1 MAKRPAFSLI
11 ELLVVIALI
20 GILVAVATVS
30 YSTIQKRSRDS
41 RRVTDLKSI
50 QQGLE
55 QYYADNNSS
64 YPASPC
70 SSAGVVYF
78 PSGTLPTDPKT
89 GAVYPENCTT
99 TGYCICAGLEVT
111 AGNAA
116 LNDCSGTTGTFYCIK
131 NTQ

>member
-41 RRVTDLKSI
+41 RRVTDLKTI

-55 QYYADNNSS
+55 QYYTDTNSS
-64 YPASPC
+64 YPSSPC
-70 SSAGVVYF
+70 SSAGVIYF
-78 PSGTLPTDPKT
+78 PSGSLPANPKT
-89 GAVYPENCTT
+89 GDPYPENCTT
-99 TGYCICAGLEVT
+99 TGYCICAELEVT
-111 AGNAA
+111 VGNAA
-116 LNDCSGTTGTFYCIK
+116 ANDCTGTTGTFYCIK